1 MLLTRGTERRIEAT
15 QVEDKVYY
23 HMDNIIGEG
32 GLRALERE
40 RGDEEDEGEV
50 PAARCSEASLAASSA
65 RSTRMG

>member
-1 MLLTRGTERRIEAT
+1 M
-15 QVEDKVYY
+15 EDKVYY

-32 GLRALERE
+32 GLWALERE

>member
-1 MLLTRGTERRIEAT
+1 M
-15 QVEDKVYY
+15 EDKVYY